1 MTDKRLAARQKSFL
15 RGFVYF
21 GNSPSAVDCTVR
33 DISDTGA
40 RLKFSGTPVAT
51 DTLTLNI
58 PIKGQILNAQVK
70 WQRADEIGILFVN
83 VPAVKAT
90 HSNDAEL
97 SARMEKLEAEITVL
111 KQLINRLQKNS
122 SSITDAA

>member
-1 MTDKRLAARQKSFL
+1 MADKRLAARQKSFL

-40 RLKFSGTPVAT
+40 RLKFSGTPLVT

-58 PIKGQILNAQVK
+58 PIKGQTLHAQVK
-70 WQRADEIGILFVN
+70 WQCAGEIGIAFIDA
-83 VPAVKAT
+83 PAVGSTPA
-90 HSNDAEL
+90 NDAEL
-97 SARMEKLEAEITVL
+97 SVRVEKLETEIIAL
-111 KQLINRLQKNS
+111 KQLIKRLQNNTS
-122 SSITDAA
+122 TITNAA